1 MTIDGVGLR
10 TSFLGSRIL
19 DLQSQFDDL
28 QGQLTTGKKSDTY
41 AGMGVNRGFAI
52 ALRAQISAIDSYA
65 DTATNVNT
73 RISIANT
80 ALQRIADIG
89 TQVQGA
95 ASTSSTQVSSNGQT
109 TAQATARSSLDEML
123 QLLNTQAGDR
133 YLFSGRA
140 TDTPATASMD
150 DILNGVGA
158 KAGLKQ
164 LIAERNQAD
173 LGTSP
178 AMGRLVLS
186 TPTPTSISIAE
197 DVAGS
202 PFGLKLNSI
211 SSTSPNVTLTGPAGS
226 PPSESVDLG
235 ATNPSPGDTL
245 TFAFNLPD
253 GTTENIQLTATTTT
267 PVQAG
272 QFLIGANSTATAAN
286 LNSALTTAVGA
297 LANGPL
303 VAASAMKASSE
314 FFSGNPPPRVA
325 GPPFATA
332 TSQVPGTAANTL
344 SWYTGETGTDP
355 ARGTALARVD
365 QGISVQYG
373 ARANEEA
380 FTSQLQTIAA
390 LAAVNTSATDPNA
403 TAQISALY
411 QRVAAKLLPQAG
423 QQSVQDIQADFAS
436 AQSLMQSATDRQT
449 QVKNTA
455 QSMLQSIEGV
465 SDAEVSAKIL
475 AVQNSLNASYMT
487 TSMLYQTTL
496 LKYL

>member
-10 TSFLGSRIL
+10 TSFLGTRIMN
-19 DLQSQFDDL
+19 LQSQFDDL
-28 QGQLTTGKKSDTY
+28 QAQLTTGKKSDTY
-41 AGMGVNRGFAI
+41 AGMGANRGFAV
-52 ALRAQISAIDSYA
+52 ALRAQISSIDSFA

-73 RISIANT
+73 RITIAST
-80 ALQRIADIG
+80 ALQRIAAIG

-95 ASTSSTQVSSNGQT
+95 ASTSSTQVGSNGQT
-109 TAQATARSSLDEML
+109 VGQATARSSLDEML

-150 DILNGVGA
+150 DILNGVGG

-173 LGTSP
+173 LGPSP

-186 TPTPTSISIAE
+186 TPSPTSISIAE

-202 PFGLKLNSI
+202 PFGLKLNAV
-211 SSTSPNVTLTGPAGS
+211 SSTSPGVTLTQPTGS
-226 PPSESVDLG
+226 PAAETVDLG
-235 ATNPSPGDTL
+235 ATNPSSGDTL
-245 TFAFNLPD
+245 TFTFNLPD

-267 PVQAG
+267 PVLAG

-380 FTSQLQTIAA
+380 FTAQLQTIAA
-390 LAAVNTSATDPNA
+390 LAAVSTSATDPNA
-403 TAQISALY
+403 TAQVSALY
-411 QRVAAKLLPQAG
+411 QRVAAKLLPQPG

-496 LKYL
+496 LKFL